1 MKKILALFLM
11 LALLTLSLAGCG
23 GGGAAASA
31 ELKFSDST
39 DFETI
44 KALDGKSVTI
54 TGYMATLSP
63 LSGDYIYLMNLPYQ
77 SCPFCVPNSQ
87 QLANTMAVYA
97 AKGVKFEF
105 TDRPVKIT
113 GNMKI
118 EDYTDEYGYFYNYR
132 IVDAKYETVDLS
144 QVSAEYALYQ
154 ALAADGVTAE
164 INEMF
169 NYLMFLC
176 SWTDYQ
182 GSGTDESG
190 NAISYYLYPG
200 DAQEILAMEAPYG
213 YAAEEAEDYFPGL
226 INRVRAV
233 GGDSLE
239 SLVSMIENAR
249 SLAEYARGEL
259 DSGNYSYN
267 EAADKYELNNAE
279 ALISRFQEVY
289 LIFNEWLTAYE
300 L

>member
-1 MKKILALFLM
+1 MKKPLSLILLLALIS
-11 LALLTLSLAGCG
+11 LSLTACG
-23 GGGAAASA
+23 GGKAAEAA
-31 ELKFSDST
+31 ELKFADST

-44 KALDGKSVTI
+44 KSLDGKAVTI

-63 LSGDYIYLMNLPYQ
+63 LSGDYIYLMNMPYQ

-105 TDRPVKIT
+105 TDRPVKISGT
-113 GNMKI
+113 MKI

-144 QVSAEYALYQ
+144 QISEAYALYQ
-154 ALAADGVTAE
+154 SLAADGVTAE
-164 INEMF
+164 INSMF

-176 SWTDYQ
+176 SWTDYT
-182 GSGTDESG
+182 GSATDENG
-190 NAISYYLYPG
+190 NPVSYYLYPG
-200 DAQEILAMEAPYG
+200 DAEEILKMEAPYG

-226 INRVRAV
+226 VKKVQAV
-233 GGDSLE
+233 SSTGLE
-239 SLVSMIENAR
+239 DLVSMIEEAQD
-249 SLAEYARGEL
+249 LAVYARGEL
-259 DSGNYSYN
+259 AAGNYSY
-267 EAADKYELNNAE
+267 DAE
-279 ALISRFQEVY
+279 ADQYRLDAAETLYTRFQEVY
-289 LIFNEWLTAYE
+289 LRFSEWLASYE

>member
-1 MKKILALFLM
+1 MKKTLAFILLLALT
-11 LALLTLSLAGCG
+11 ALSLAGCG
-23 GGGAAASA
+23 GGKAAEAA
-31 ELKFSDST
+31 GLKFADSV

-44 KALDGKSVTI
+44 QALDGKKVTI

-87 QLANTMAVYA
+87 QLSNTMAVYA

-113 GNMKI
+113 GTMKI

-132 IVDAKYETVDLS
+132 IIDANYEAVDLS

-154 ALAADGVTAE
+154 SLAADGVTAE

-176 SWTDYQ
+176 SWTDYT
-182 GSGTDESG
+182 GSGMDESG
-190 NAISYYLYPG
+190 NTISYYLYPG
-200 DAQEILAMEAPYG
+200 DAEEILKMEAPYG

-226 INRVRAV
+226 IRKVQAV
-233 GGDSLE
+233 SSTGLE
-239 SLVSMIENAR
+239 DLIGMIEEGQT
-249 SLAEYARGEL
+249 LAEYARNEL
-259 DSGNYSYN
+259 ASGNYSYD
-267 EAADKYELNNAE
+267 AASDKYALNNAE
-279 ALISRFQEVY
+279 ALYERFQQVY
-289 LIFNEWLTAYE
+289 LRFSQWLASYE

>member
-1 MKKILALFLM
+1 MKKILSLLLL
-11 LALLTLSLAGCG
+11 LALLMLSLSGCG
-23 GGGAAASA
+23 NSASGEVR
-31 ELKFSDST
+31 ELKFADST

-44 KALDGKSVTI
+44 KALDGKAVSI

-105 TDRPVKIT
+105 TDRPVKISGT
-113 GNMKI
+113 MKI

-132 IVDAKYETVDLS
+132 IVDAKYEAVDLS
-144 QVSAEYALYQ
+144 HVSEEYALYQ
-154 ALAADGVTAE
+154 TLAADGVTAE
-164 INEMF
+164 INNMF

-182 GSGTDESG
+182 SSGTDESG
-190 NAISYYLYPG
+190 NTISYYLYPG
-200 DAQEILAMEAPYG
+200 DAEQILAAEAPYG
-213 YAAEEAEDYFPGL
+213 YAAEEADDYFPGL
-226 INRVRAV
+226 VSRIHAV
-233 GGDSLE
+233 SSSGLE
-239 SLVSMIENAR
+239 NLTGMIEEAR
-249 SLAEYARGEL
+249 ILAEEARAEL
-259 DSGNYSYN
+259 ENGNYSYD
-267 EAADKYELNNAE
+267 EAADKYTLSNAE
-279 ALISRFQEVY
+279 ELAARFQEVY
-289 LIFNEWLTAYE
+289 GIFNEWLASYE